1 MAEPMRE
8 SPLQDSSHRGK
19 VADPCKKLLS
29 SSAAAKQQQQG
40 GARGGADPATA
51 AAAPAASNNFDDDN
65 EWDIGIGNLIIDL
78 DADIEKTLTVKQGNH
93 NNNMA
98 STGSSSAAVGAKGKV
113 AATSAATAAGV
124 EHSATVDKGLKM
136 KIKRTKP
143 GTKEAKHEI
152 VKAPTVDPSG
162 VATAPAAAPPP
173 PAASTNGDD
182 SAGKAAK
189 HNSGGFG
196 SGGGGQSPAVVVGG
210 SPSSAKRGS
219 LGGHRRDKS
228 KHQLAK
234 SSADQVN
241 GGPPSEPPGSVA
253 PVVVPQP
260 GSAVL
265 NSSSQAEAV
274 AQTSAAPGNPQPPS
288 PAYPVLVA
296 AAAATPVG
304 SQALPTPAAK
314 LAPAE
319 LAVSAQC
326 ASPAKTEDASSSPPP
341 SKKLK
346 TTPAVSCT
354 TNGVSDAKVDVS
366 DVCVGTSVGTITE
379 PDCLGPCEPGTSV
392 TLEGIV
398 WNETEGGVLVV
409 NVTWRG
415 KTYVGTLLDCTKH
428 DWAPPRFCDSP
439 TDDLDARAP
448 KGRGKRGRGSFSSPA
463 NDLSNFT
470 ETRSSVHSKLRNG
483 AKGRRGAA
491 GSPAPPSVPVFPRPD
506 TNNKRKGRPSETEDS
521 NGGAAAGKRSRSG
534 SRGPPVSPPASP
546 VLLECPEPNC
556 SKKYK
561 HINGLKYHQSHAHGA
576 AEEELDSKDAIN
588 LSEND
593 ESNAE
598 VPSVPPSPSPEKSSP
613 KVEIKKECTPEPQV
627 PSPVPAEPEKEV
639 LVFSEEQPVV
649 PPVAGSF
656 AIAAKPATMPAVVQ
670 RTSAVLNVPTPPKL
684 LQPTVA
690 SAEPK
695 LGDKYKVK
703 IPTPVQRPPAT
714 PITTIKA
721 VQPLPAAAAPAAVKD
736 KQEKQLQQQQP
747 KSPVMPANLTP
758 KKKTL
763 RKSPTGSPQPEQ
775 QLNGLVFPIEPAP
788 ASPLPLT
795 QQASEGREE
804 VQSPAYSD
812 ISDDAAPIDAEVKS
826 PPKGGDKKS
835 DGQTPISGYGMYPYY
850 GQTPYLPVNAVPVA
864 AATPADGKGKE
875 DKESSKLDKDK
886 KEEFVA
892 AGKPGTTGV
901 QPAQTAPHYY
911 PPFGYY
917 PYNIDTTGYPIAAV
931 MVDKYVDDKEIKIKE
946 EKVEK
951 EGAKQGQGVNK
962 LVKSEV
968 KDKQSENHQILKES
982 IELKSQ
988 MGEKKFFSP
997 YYAFERE
1004 TDLQSM
1010 RRYYSGQPDK
1020 RKDVQPLDA
1029 TVNKDASGNKS
1040 SKSTSKPPVA
1050 AKEDKSEKKQE
1061 SEKSSSKQEGV
1072 KPTMETQGPPPPTNS
1087 YAYFNPNYMQSAHY
1101 STLPFDPNHPVYRG
1115 MSPMLVPGPYGA
1127 TPYLH
1132 PPMRYPGP
1140 EDLSRGP
1147 PPAAPTK
1154 TLDMLQHHPSQYAYS
1169 SHKIH
1174 ELQERA
1180 LKSPTPGAKTPSNPT
1195 PPSAGGPPPSSVPG
1209 GPIATA
1215 PGRSGPP
1222 RPSSGGATTPS
1233 GASTTKIAPPAA
1245 GDKDPLA
1252 PPPMRSPPP
1261 QRHVHTHHHTHVG
1274 LGYPILPGQYPSPYG
1289 GKPVLNDFED
1299 SSY

>member
-29 SSAAAKQQQQG
+29 SSAAAKQG
-40 GARGGADPATA
+40 SARGGADPATA
-51 AAAPAASNNFDDDN
+51 ATAPASNNNFDDDN

-78 DADIEKTLTVKQGNH
+78 DADIEKTNEGKASH

-98 STGSSSAAVGAKGKV
+98 STGGSGGSSSSSNANAPAKGGSSSTKAV
-113 AATSAATAAGV
+113 CPAAATAAV

-152 VKAPTVDPSG
+152 VKAPVPE
-162 VATAPAAAPPP
+162 AAPAAAP
-173 PAASTNGDD
+173 PAASTNGD
-182 SAGKAAK
+182 AAEAKAK
-189 HNSGGFG
+189 HFPSSGQG
-196 SGGGGQSPAVVVGG
+196 SPA
-210 SPSSAKRGS
+210 AKRGS
-219 LGGHRRDKS
+219 VSGHRRDKT
-228 KHQLAK
+228 KHQTPAKPSSEAVNGAPAEAASLAV
-234 SSADQVN
+234 AAPAAPQQTCAVQVN
-241 GGPPSEPPGSVA
+241 NAEAAAVTAPIPPALVFPAAAVA
-253 PVVVPQP
+253 P
-260 GSAVL
+260 
-265 NSSSQAEAV
+265 
-274 AQTSAAPGNPQPPS
+274 
-288 PAYPVLVA
+288 
-296 AAAATPVG
+296 ATPAG
-304 SQALPTPAAK
+304 SNPSTPAK
-314 LAPAE
+314 LASAAD
-319 LAVSAQC
+319 LLVSAAQC

-448 KGRGKRGRGSFSSPA
+448 KGRGKRGRGSFSTPA

-506 TNNKRKGRPSETEDS
+506 TNNKRKGRPSETEEP
-521 NGGAAAGKRSRSG
+521 NGAAAGKRSRSG
-534 SRGPPVSPPASP
+534 SRGPTASPPASP

-576 AEEELDSKDAIN
+576 VEEELDSKDAIS

-598 VPSVPPSPSPEKSSP
+598 VPSVPASPSPEKSSP
-613 KVEIKKECTPEPQV
+613 MVKVEVKKESTPEPQPV
-627 PSPVPAEPEKEV
+627 SPGAPVEPEKEV
-639 LVFSEEQPVV
+639 LVFPEEQTAPPPTAPQFPLVAKPVV
-649 PPVAGSF
+649 S
-656 AIAAKPATMPAVVQ
+656 PAVAA
-670 RTSAVLNVPTPPKL
+670 RPPGPHPVLNVPTPPKL
-684 LQPTVA
+684 LQPA
-690 SAEPK
+690 SLGEPK
-695 LGDKYKVK
+695 LSEKYKVK
-703 IPTPVQRPPAT
+703 IPTPPVQQRPPST
-714 PITTIKA
+714 PTIKA
-721 VQPLPAAAAPAAVKD
+721 VQPLPPAPTAKE
-736 KQEKQLQQQQP
+736 KPEKQQAP
-747 KSPVMPANLTP
+747 KSPLPANLTP
-758 KKKTL
+758 KKKTP
-763 RKSPTGSPQPEQ
+763 RKSPTSSPLPDQH
-775 QLNGLVFPIEPAP
+775 NGLVFPSEVAP
-788 ASPLPLT
+788 SSPLPLT
-795 QQASEGREE
+795 QPTNEGREE

-812 ISDDAAPIDAEVKS
+812 ISDDGAPVDAEVKS
-826 PPKGGDKKS
+826 PSKPGDKKV
-835 DGQTPISGYGMYPYY
+835 DGQAPLGPYGMFPYY
-850 GQTPYLPVNAVPVA
+850 GQTPYLPVNAVPV
-864 AATPADGKGKE
+864 PDNKGKDDKDPSK
-875 DKESSKLDKDK
+875 DKEK
-886 KEEFVA
+886 KEEFA
-892 AGKPGTTGV
+892 QGKPGAPGS
-901 QPAQTAPHYY
+901 QPQQAPPHYY
-911 PPFGYY
+911 PYGYY
-917 PYNIDTTGYPIAAV
+917 PYNLEASAYPLAAV
-931 MVDKYVDDKEIKIKE
+931 VVDKYVDDKEIKIKE
-946 EKVEK
+946 EKVDK
-951 EGAKQGQGVNK
+951 EVTKQGQVLNK
-962 LVKSEV
+962 SIKSEV

-988 MGEKKFFSP
+988 MGDKKFYEYP
-997 YYAFERE
+997 YHVYQRQQE
-1004 TDLQSM
+1004 DY
-1010 RRYYSGQPDK
+1010 RRYMLQPDK

-1029 TVNKDASGNKS
+1029 TVNKEPS
-1040 SKSTSKPPVA
+1040 SKSKNSPKPAP
-1050 AKEDKSEKKQE
+1050 KEDKPEKKE
-1061 SEKSSSKQEGV
+1061 SSAEKNKQEGV

-1147 PPAAPTK
+1147 PAGAPTK
-1154 TLDMLQHHPSQYAYS
+1154 ALDMLQHHASQYAYS

-1180 LKSPTPGAKTPSNPT
+1180 LKSPTPGAKTPSTAT
-1195 PPSAGGPPPSSVPG
+1195 PPSSGGPPSSVPG
-1209 GPIATA
+1209 ATPPSA

-1222 RPSSGGATTPS
+1222 RPSSGGATAPGGPSPASSKTP
-1233 GASTTKIAPPAA
+1233 AP

-1274 LGYPILPGQYPSPYG
+1274 LGYPILPGQYPTPYG

>member
-173 PAASTNGDD
+173 PAATPTSD

-189 HNSGGFG
+189 HTGGDWLW
-196 SGGGGQSPAVVVGG
+196 GGGQSAVVVGG
-210 SPSSAKRGS
+210 SPR
-219 LGGHRRDKS
+219 
-228 KHQLAK
+228 
-234 SSADQVN
+234 
-241 GGPPSEPPGSVA
+241 PP
-253 PVVVPQP
+253 
-260 GSAVL
+260 
-265 NSSSQAEAV
+265 
-274 AQTSAAPGNPQPPS
+274 SAAP
-288 PAYPVLVA
+288 
-296 AAAATPVG
+296 
-304 SQALPTPAAK
+304 ALQDWR
-314 LAPAE
+314 
-319 LAVSAQC
+319 VV
-326 ASPAKTEDASSSPPP
+326 PPP

-649 PPVAGSF
+649 PPVAVPF
-656 AIAAKPATMPAVVQ
+656 AIAAKPAVAPAVVP

-721 VQPLPAAAAPAAVKD
+721 VQPLPAAAAAPAAVKD

-826 PPKGGDKKS
+826 PPKGGDKKA

-864 AATPADGKGKE
+864 ATTPADGKGKE

-892 AGKPGTTGV
+892 AGKPGTTSV

-997 YYAFERE
+997 FYAYERE

-1289 GKPVLNDFED
+1289 AAVLATQQAAAASIVNPVYP
-1299 SSY
+1299 SASTPK